1 MDERRTRTP
10 QMFRLWIATYTDW
23 RPTRWNETPPQA
35 TALELVED
43 AVFSA
48 DEAALFLEGFN
59 SSMLPYGQRIWAVAI
74 PVTVRYDGDP
84 QAGAIV
90 RGFVFGEE
98 TTSTDLGAPLDAAP
112 PVGPGEAGAAAYSH
126 DG

>member
-10 QMFRLWIATYTDW
+10 QMFRLWIATYSDW
-23 RPTRWNETPPQA
+23 RPTRWNESPPQA

-59 SSMLPYGQRIWAVAI
+59 SSMLSHGQRIWAVAI
-74 PVTVRYDGDP
+74 PVTVRYDGDVQP
-84 QAGAIV
+84 GVTV
-90 RGFVFGEE
+90 RGFVFAEV
-98 TTSTDLGAPLDAAP
+98 STPT
-112 PVGPGEAGAAAYSH
+112 EAGTAAYSH